1 MCLVPVTKSL
11 ILHRDRLGGCTSLWW
26 PCLVSI
32 ALSPQ
37 VWPVSQTI
45 SLGMSILISGK
56 AKQRNNRIPKRF
68 LGSKS
73 NTGYRRLC
81 FLSAHGNFH
90 YWHWPEHSEK
100 GSLKI
105 YWSMLDHHLCE
116 GGRTDYTTYG
126 GVFSSMTP
134 WQKSFKKNKN
144 RLNKTK
150 VKYLS
155 LL

>member
-1 MCLVPVTKSL
+1 MCLVPFIKPL
-11 ILHRDRLGGCTSLWW
+11 ILHRNGLAGLTLQW
-26 PCLVSI
+26 PCLVSM
-32 ALSPQ
+32 ALSSL
-37 VWPVSQTI
+37 VCPVLVPI
-45 SLGMSILISGK
+45 SLGVSIFISGK
-56 AKQRNNRIPKRF
+56 AKQRSNRGPKRL

-73 NTGYRRLC
+73 NTEYRRLY
-81 FLSAHGNFH
+81 FLSMHGKFY

-116 GGRTDYTTYG
+116 GGRTDYMTYG

-134 WQKSFKKNKN
+134 WQKSFKENKN
-144 RLNKTK
+144 RLNKSK